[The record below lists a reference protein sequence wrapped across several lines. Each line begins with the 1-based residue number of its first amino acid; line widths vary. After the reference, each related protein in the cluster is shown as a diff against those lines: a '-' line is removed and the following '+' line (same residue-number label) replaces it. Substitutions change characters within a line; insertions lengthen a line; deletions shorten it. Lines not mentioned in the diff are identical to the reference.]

1 MMPCYGA
8 QVVFDKKYYG
18 LLGLRDATLSD
29 QANID
34 VAAITGSVMLIP

>member
-1 MMPCYGA
+1 MNTYSGM
-8 QVVFDKKYYG
+8 QVVFDDKYYG

-34 VAAITGSVMLIP
+34 VAAIPGSIMLIP